1 MSSLVL
7 FGDTSGSISLTANA
21 IAGSNILTVPAKT
34 GTLLTTASAGT
45 IVQVVQGIK
54 TDTFSTSAAM
64 GSAAEI
70 TGLSASI
77 TPTSSSNKVLVSVT
91 IGEISSSG
99 DTTYNL
105 ILYRGSTAIC
115 LGDAAGS
122 RTRSSAAGGL
132 PTSGSAT
139 WRGHVPSFT
148 FLDSPATTNA
158 TTYTVRVGGNGGV
171 TMTINYDYRNTDN
184 ANDSARTPSTI
195 TLQEVTV

>member
-21 IAGSNILTVPAKT
+21 IAGANILTVPAKT

-64 GSAAEI
+64 GSPATI
-70 TGLSASI
+70 TGLSATIS
-77 TPTSSSNKVLVSVT
+77 PTSASNKVLVSVT
-91 IGEISSSG
+91 IGEIGSSA

-105 ILYRGSTAIC
+105 VLYRGTTAIC

-122 RTRSSAAGGL
+122 RARSSAAGGL
-132 PTSGSAT
+132 PTTGAT
-139 WRGHVPSFT
+139 WRGQVPSFT
-148 FLDSPATTNA
+148 FLDTPATTNA
-158 TTYTVRVGGNGGV
+158 TTYTVKVGGNGGV
-171 TMTINYDYRNTDN
+171 TMTINYDHRNTDA
-184 ANDSARTPSTI
+184 ANDSARVPSTI